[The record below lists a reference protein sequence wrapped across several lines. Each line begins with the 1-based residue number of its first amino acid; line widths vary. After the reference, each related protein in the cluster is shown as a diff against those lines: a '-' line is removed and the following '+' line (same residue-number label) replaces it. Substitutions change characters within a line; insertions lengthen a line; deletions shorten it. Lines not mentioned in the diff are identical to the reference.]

1 MTYLKFFWSW
11 LRRLAGEDAYDLY
24 VAHVRSAHPECVPQ
38 DRATFFRQREI
49 EKWNG
54 VKRCC

>member
-1 MTYLKFFWSW
+1 MRPFKSLWHW

-24 VAHVRSAHPECVPQ
+24 VAHLRSAHPDHVPQ